1 MWIVGFINS
10 VAESEVRALP
20 RDLQSKFL
28 RISDMIES
36 NGLEKV
42 REPYVKHLDGKLW
55 EMRMAGRDGI
65 ARSLY
70 ITASGQRV
78 IVLRTFIKKTEK
90 APRREIELA
99 LERAKGIK

>member
-1 MWIVGFINS
+1 MWTVGFVNE
-10 VAESEVRALP
+10 VAEQEVRALP

-36 NGLEKV
+36 NGLEKM
-42 REPYVKHLDGKLW
+42 REPYVKHLEGKLW
-55 EMRMAGRDGI
+55 EMRMTGRDGI

-70 ITASGQRV
+70 VAASGQRV
-78 IVLRTFIKKTEK
+78 VVLRTFIKKTEK

>member
-1 MWIVGFINS
+1 MRSVGFVNE
-10 VAESEVRALP
+10 VAEQEVRALP

-36 NGLEKV
+36 NGLEKM
-42 REPYVKHLDGKLW
+42 REPYVKHLEGKLW
-55 EMRMAGRDGI
+55 EMRMTGRDGI

-70 ITASGQRV
+70 VAASSQRV
-78 IVLRTFIKKTEK
+78 VVLRTFVKKTEK

>member
-1 MWIVGFINS
+1 MWTVGFVNA
-10 VAESEVRALP
+10 VAESEVRDLP

-36 NGLEKV
+36 NGLDKM

-55 EMRMAGRDGI
+55 EMRMTGRDGI

-70 ITASGQRV
+70 VTASGQRV
-78 IVLRTFIKKTEK
+78 VVLRTFIKKTEK
-90 APRREIELA
+90 APRREMELA
-99 LERAKGIK
+99 LDRAKGIR